1 MNHRKVCLVMKENS
15 IAFVVEIEKG
25 SNPHEVM
32 ELMYQCMEDTN
43 FCPYGGLWKI
53 TFEPCEPAEGVT
65 DGISLN

>member
-25 SNPHEVM
+25 SNPREVM

-43 FCPYGGLWKI
+43 F
-53 TFEPCEPAEGVT
+53 
-65 DGISLN
+65 